1 MAAQTIHRL
10 KHPVAIQF
18 RQAGGDIRDES
29 ITEIKLRRPTGKEM
43 KLIDLYPGRRIHM
56 LHAMIASLS
65 GLDEDV
71 VDRCDAEDLLVL
83 YELVGGFLDD
93 GLMTGATG

>member
-10 KHPVAIQF
+10 KHPVTMQF
-18 RQAGGDIRDES
+18 RQSGGDVRDES
-29 ITEIKLRRPTGKEM
+29 ITEIKLRRATGKEM
-43 KLIDLYPGRRIHM
+43 KLIDLYSGRRVHM

-71 VDRCDAEDLLVL
+71 VDRCDAEDLIIL
-83 YELVGGFLDD
+83 YEMVGDFLDD